1 MNELATQSQRYSPAP
16 DRSRDYSAEVG
27 RPGATSADAQ
37 ETWQDLARASWT
49 PENLV
54 LATAT
59 GARGFDRNHD
69 RVQDGGV
76 LNFAA
81 GEAPRIREL
90 KLNNST
96 GNHKVDAAVLVP
108 QGYDPSL
115 PTRLLIYNHG
125 YRTSAHA
132 ALNYS
137 QLTEQM
143 KSADPQ
149 TVLVVPE
156 WQSRPGS
163 NSPARGRSDEQG
175 FYRNMLNEI
184 MSKTPELRGKSVD
197 NIASIGIIS
206 HSAGFSPT
214 RAQLYNNGLGDKVT
228 SVTVL
233 DSMYNARAY
242 DKWITDNLRDLASG
256 RKQFQVIYTDHLS
269 GQTNGLETRVQQ
281 QLRRAGLNT
290 NSVYSENS
298 RGSSV
303 VSADTLASHGI
314 VFKRSNYTE
323 RGEGAHGAMTRV
335 YLRQLLEAERR
346 RN

>member
-1 MNELATQSQRYSPAP
+1 MTEITNQTPRHSPGRERAQ
-16 DRSRDYSAEVG
+16 DYVPETNFASSSSDLQA
-27 RPGATSADAQ
+27 
-37 ETWQDLARASWT
+37 TWQRVAQSSWT
-49 PENLV
+49 PENSFLS
-54 LATAT
+54 TA
-59 GARGFDRNHD
+59 ARSSESYRNRD
-69 RVQDGGV
+69 RVQDGSV

-81 GEAPRIREL
+81 NEIPRVYEF
-90 KLNNST
+90 KLNHNT
-96 GNHKVDAAVLVP
+96 GNHSVDASVVVP
-108 QGYDPSL
+108 RGYDPDK

-143 KSADPQ
+143 RSADPQ

-175 FYRNMLNEI
+175 FYRNMLNEA
-184 MSKTPELRGKSVD
+184 MSKTPELRGKSLD

-214 RAQLYNNGLGDKVT
+214 KAQLYNNGLADKVT

-242 DKWITDNLRDLASG
+242 DKWVTDNLREIASG
-256 RKQFQVIYTDHLS
+256 RKQFQLIYTDHLA
-269 GQTNGLETRVQQ
+269 GQSNALETRVQQ
-281 QLRRAGLNT
+281 QLRRAGLGNG
-290 NSVYSENS
+290 SVHSENG
-298 RGSSV
+298 RGTAI
-303 VSADTLASHGI
+303 VSADTLASHGF
-314 VFKRSNYTE
+314 VFKRSSYTD
-323 RGEGAHGAMTRV
+323 RGDGSHGSMTRV

-346 RN
+346 RH